1 MKKTSKKRPN
11 TLWRRLG
18 TPILGMLLLILGFL
32 CYFSANWYFHYYG
45 EQGFNSVLVTLF
57 SGVNGVEGTIMKTY
71 YQGPLFLTLICS
83 GVLTLWCCNWS
94 RFHLRLKLFGKKF
107 TLSPLRPAVYLPLCA
122 LVCAVG
128 VWNAAQTVSFPQWLE
143 TVGDVSTLIS
153 REYIAPEETEITY
166 PEKKRNLVYILLE
179 SMETTFASKEQGGAM
194 EESVI
199 PELYQLA
206 QENVSFSDTEGLGG
220 WGYVSGTNWT
230 TGGTVAQAGG
240 IPLLLPFGGNEG
252 DHMVRPLAAAHML
265 WDELHEQ
272 GYYQA
277 VMMGSNVEFSG
288 QLNLL
293 RGHGIDR
300 IYDHKYAKETGF
312 IPQDYN
318 VWWGIEDSRLY
329 TYAKQELTKI
339 AAQDQPFSFTLFTID
354 THFPNGYTCPDCP
367 RTFQDPYENVYAC
380 ASAQVAAFVRWL
392 QEQPFYENTTVIVC
406 GDHLTM
412 DNAYI
417 QRAGLENARRR
428 VYNCIIN
435 GAAQPENTKNRTF
448 TPMDMYPTT
457 LAALGCRIEGERL
470 GLGTNLYS
478 NVPTLAEK
486 MGVDTLNWE
495 INCSTLPYLFRFLLE
510 PEQSQWLLDLF
521 PNLIP
526 Q

>member
-1 MKKTSKKRPN
+1 MRKKPSKKEN
-11 TLWRRLG
+11 RRLAV
-18 TPILGMLLLILGFL
+18 PILGALLLLFGSL
-32 CYFSANWYFHYYG
+32 CYFSAQWYTYLYG
-45 EQGFNSVLVTLF
+45 NMGFNSVLFTLL
-57 SGVNGVEGTIMKTY
+57 SGINGVESSIIKSFL
-71 YQGPLFLTLICS
+71 QGVVGMTLICS
-83 GVLTLWCCNWS
+83 VGLTLWCCHRS
-94 RFHLRLKLFGKKF
+94 RYHLRLRLFGKTI
-107 TLSPLRPAVYLPLCA
+107 TLSPVRSGIYLPLCVILCLLGIWKA
-122 LVCAVG
+122 ADIVG
-128 VWNAAQTVSFPQWLE
+128 LPQWLN
-143 TVGDVSTLIS
+143 TIGQGSTLIKQ
-153 REYIAPEETEITY
+153 EYIPPEETEITF
-166 PEKKRNLVYILLE
+166 PEKKRNLIYLYLE
-179 SMETTFASKEQGGAM
+179 SMETTFASKEQGGSLDH
-194 EESVI
+194 SVI

-220 WGYVSGTNWT
+220 WGYVSGTTWT
-230 TGGTVAQAGG
+230 TGGMVAQTGG
-240 IPLLLPFGGNEG
+240 IPLLLPFGCNEG
-252 DHMVRPLAAAHML
+252 DRMARPLASAHML

-293 RGHGIDR
+293 RGHGIDQ
-300 IYDHKYAKETGF
+300 IYDHKYAEETGF
-312 IPQDYN
+312 IPQGYD
-318 VWWGIEDSRLY
+318 VWWGIEDSKLY

-339 AAQDQPFSFTLFTID
+339 AAQDQPFSFTLMTLD
-354 THFPNGYTCPDCP
+354 THVPNGYLCPDCP
-367 RTFQDPYENVYAC
+367 DAFEDPYENVYAC
-380 ASAQVAAFVRWL
+380 ASAQAAAFVRWL

-428 VYNCIIN
+428 VYNCVMN
-435 GAAQPENTKNRTF
+435 GAARTDNTKNRIF

-486 MGVDTLNWE
+486 MGVDTLNRE
-495 INCSTLPYLFRFLLE
+495 IEGSVMPYLFRFLLE
-510 PEQSQWLLDLF
+510 PDQGQWLLDLF
-521 PNLIP
+521 PGLVP